1 MSNLIRKP
9 RCLSL
14 NDFEVA
20 MLKTIMDY
28 YHMNNVSEVMR
39 YLIMRENARIEQE
52 VCKAVADG
60 R

>member
-14 NDFEVA
+14 NDYEVA

-28 YHMNNVSEVMR
+28 YHMNNVSEAMR
-39 YLIMRENARIEQE
+39 YLIISENARIEQE
-52 VCKAVADG
+52 VSKAVADG